1 MVENLVRVGENALLQ
16 GDFEK
21 AQWAFNA
28 VLFLDPSW
36 RPRLWQMGLCHYYTC
51 HYDKGM
57 HQFEADMDVNGGDL
71 EEVLWHFICKSR
83 KMGFKNA
90 RNDGFLP
97 LRSENISPPP
107 MAEVLQLFQG
117 VGTTDNVLAA
127 CTDLSGCVVESYNG
141 TNALAYGHF
150 YIGIYHELQGR
161 NEEAESHLKRAAGFG
176 NPDYMGR
183 LMKTHYELF
192 IRYIGV
198 RYLMP
203 VVSIGKDKGTMVSSA
218 IICGG
223 WQLSTGH
230 NMKRMSCTQSKFLV
244 FNLVY

>member
-1 MVENLVRVGENALLQ
+1 MCVSCAS
-16 GDFEK
+16 
-21 AQWAFNA
+21 
-28 VLFLDPSW
+28 VLSD
-36 RPRLWQMGLCHYYTC
+36 
-51 HYDKGM
+51 
-57 HQFEADMDVNGGDL
+57 
-71 EEVLWHFICKSR
+71 
-83 KMGFKNA
+83 
-90 RNDGFLP
+90 
-97 LRSENISPPP
+97 
-107 MAEVLQLFQG
+107 
-117 VGTTDNVLAA
+117 
-127 CTDLSGCVVESYNG
+127 GCVVESYNG

>member
-97 LRSENISPPP
+97 LEKRKH
-107 MAEVLQLFQG
+107 
-117 VGTTDNVLAA
+117 
-127 CTDLSGCVVESYNG
+127 LSSTNG
-141 TNALAYGHF
+141 
-150 YIGIYHELQGR
+150 
-161 NEEAESHLKRAAGFG
+161 
-176 NPDYMGR
+176 
-183 LMKTHYELF
+183 
-192 IRYIGV
+192 
-198 RYLMP
+198 
-203 VVSIGKDKGTMVSSA
+203 
-218 IICGG
+218 
-223 WQLSTGH
+223 
-230 NMKRMSCTQSKFLV
+230 
-244 FNLVY
+244 